1 MTTDAAAARVP
12 TSPAFRTPP
21 AGLTAA
27 QVAERVAAGR
37 TNAVEVRTSR
47 TVGEIVRANV
57 FTPFNGL
64 LTALFVCI
72 LLTGRWQNGL
82 FGLVIVANSAIGIF
96 QEVRAKRTLDRLAVL
111 NAPRARVVRDGS
123 VTEVEV
129 GDVVADDLLELRSG
143 DQVLADGVVHES
155 DGLEID

>member
-1 MTTDAAAARVP
+1 MVPLSASPWYARCV
-12 TSPAFRTPP
+12 SVAVDEFRTP
-21 AGLTAA
+21 ATGLTDAE
-27 QVAERVAAGR
+27 VAERVAAGR
-37 TNAVEVRTSR
+37 TNAVESRTSR

-57 FTPFNGL
+57 FTVFNGL
-64 LTALFVCI
+64 LAALFVCI

-82 FGLVIVANSAIGIF
+82 FGLVIIANSAIGIF

-129 GDVVADDLLELRSG
+129 GDVVADDLLEL
-143 DQVLADGVVHES
+143 
-155 DGLEID
+155 